1 MDEFKRYV
9 AKQNSF
15 LIYGKTK
22 LYEISITWIEKKKC
36 YMLHVDKDYFCKN
49 SEEMLALFYCGYP
62 LEKWI
67 KEGEVLLCIRDEEA
81 EKFALQRYIISQYQE
96 RCRKKLKQGYCKNER
111 ETFWEFLA
119 KRPEIL
125 NKNTV
130 KAISEKEFKNELKKA
145 DNKVQGYMIGSNG
158 WFKDCFYAGEMK
170 TLAVYVEKYLEE
182 LDFSMIF
189 NEKGGILQYV
199 TSDEGKVERE
209 YCRLI

>member
-96 RCRKKLKQGYCKNER
+96 RCRKKLKQGYRKN
-111 ETFWEFLA
+111 
-119 KRPEIL
+119 
-125 NKNTV
+125 
-130 KAISEKEFKNELKKA
+130 EKEFKNELKKA

>member
-81 EKFALQRYIISQYQE
+81 EKFVLQKVYNFPISGTMQE
-96 RCRKKLKQGYCKNER
+96 K
-111 ETFWEFLA
+111 
-119 KRPEIL
+119 I
-125 NKNTV
+125 
-130 KAISEKEFKNELKKA
+130 KAGIS
-145 DNKVQGYMIGSNG
+145 
-158 WFKDCFYAGEMK
+158 
-170 TLAVYVEKYLEE
+170 
-182 LDFSMIF
+182 
-189 NEKGGILQYV
+189 
-199 TSDEGKVERE
+199 
-209 YCRLI
+209 

>member
-49 SEEMLALFYCGYP
+49 SEEMLALLYCGYP

-81 EKFALQRYIISQYQE
+81 EKFALQRYIVSQYQE
-96 RCRKKLKQGYCKNER
+96 RCRKKLKQGYRKNER
-111 ETFWEFLA
+111 EAFWEFLA

-158 WFKDCFYAGEMK
+158 WFEDCFYAGEMK
-170 TLAVYVEKYLEE
+170 TLAMYVEKYLEE
-182 LDFSMIF
+182 L
-189 NEKGGILQYV
+189 ILA
-199 TSDEGKVERE
+199 
-209 YCRLI
+209 

>member
-49 SEEMLALFYCGYP
+49 SEEMLALLYCGYP

-81 EKFALQRYIISQYQE
+81 EKFALQRYIVSQYQE
-96 RCRKKLKQGYCKNER
+96 RCRKKLKQGYRKNER
-111 ETFWEFLA
+111 EAFWEFLA

-145 DNKVQGYMIGSNG
+145 DNKVQLI
-158 WFKDCFYAGEMK
+158 
-170 TLAVYVEKYLEE
+170 
-182 LDFSMIF
+182 FSPSRVI
-189 NEKGGILQYV
+189 EPSV
-199 TSDEGKVERE
+199 AS
-209 YCRLI
+209 

>member
-81 EKFALQRYIISQYQE
+81 EKFAHENMVGVKEEADVIIHKPNWWVTGGNGSLQITQSTPDIFIVRS
-96 RCRKKLKQGYCKNER
+96 
-111 ETFWEFLA
+111 FLA
-119 KRPEIL
+119 L
-125 NKNTV
+125 
-130 KAISEKEFKNELKKA
+130 
-145 DNKVQGYMIGSNG
+145 
-158 WFKDCFYAGEMK
+158 
-170 TLAVYVEKYLEE
+170 
-182 LDFSMIF
+182 
-189 NEKGGILQYV
+189 
-199 TSDEGKVERE
+199 
-209 YCRLI
+209 

>member
-81 EKFALQRYIISQYQE
+81 EKF
-96 RCRKKLKQGYCKNER
+96 
-111 ETFWEFLA
+111 ETVRDLVE
-119 KRPEIL
+119 
-125 NKNTV
+125 
-130 KAISEKEFKNELKKA
+130 
-145 DNKVQGYMIGSNG
+145 
-158 WFKDCFYAGEMK
+158 
-170 TLAVYVEKYLEE
+170 YVDDHEE
-182 LDFSMIF
+182 
-189 NEKGGILQYV
+189 
-199 TSDEGKVERE
+199 
-209 YCRLI
+209 

>member
-49 SEEMLALFYCGYP
+49 SEEMLTLFYCGYP

-96 RCRKKLKQGYCKNER
+96 RCRKKLKQGYRKNEK
-111 ETFWEFLA
+111 EAFWEFLA

-130 KAISEKEFKNELKKA
+130 KAIRMS
-145 DNKVQGYMIGSNG
+145 
-158 WFKDCFYAGEMK
+158 
-170 TLAVYVEKYLEE
+170 
-182 LDFSMIF
+182 
-189 NEKGGILQYV
+189 
-199 TSDEGKVERE
+199 
-209 YCRLI
+209 